1 MIHTARQ
8 LKALVR
14 NRSNSDSK
22 KAQTLIRIYTMEK
35 ILKLRLK
42 SQKLK

>member
-14 NRSNSDSK
+14 NRSNSDIVSHPK
-22 KAQTLIRIYTMEK
+22 EVHEDDRMTV
-35 ILKLRLK
+35 
-42 SQKLK
+42 S